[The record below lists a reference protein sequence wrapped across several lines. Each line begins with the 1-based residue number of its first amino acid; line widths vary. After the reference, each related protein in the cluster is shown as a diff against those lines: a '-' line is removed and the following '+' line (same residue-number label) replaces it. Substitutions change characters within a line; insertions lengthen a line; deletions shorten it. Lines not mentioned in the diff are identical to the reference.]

1 MSYARLYNELNA
13 AGFPITFEE
22 AKTLYDKYCRE
33 FEVAVRFLRQNGEN
47 AKTNKFLANINGRRR
62 NWLIPDCRDLSKF
75 PRGYRDPK
83 YQGII
88 SGIGREGGNFLI
100 QSVNAD
106 ITKYAMICM
115 RDYIKK
121 NNIRSS
127 LMLQVYDEIVTCTHK
142 DDSAAWSEKKRE
154 IMIEAAAKFIS
165 SVPIEV
171 DGHVLPYWT
180 K

>member
-22 AKTLYDKYCRE
+22 AKKLYDKYCKE
-33 FEVAVRFLRQNGEN
+33 FEVAVRFLRQNGEL
-47 AKTNKFLANINGRRR
+47 AKKQGYLSNINGRRR
-62 NWLIPDCRDLSKF
+62 NWLIPDCRDTSKF
-75 PRGYRDPK
+75 PRGYKDPK
-83 YQGII
+83 YQNII

-106 ITKYAMICM
+106 ITKYAMICI
-115 RDYIKK
+115 RDYIRK
-121 NNIRSS
+121 NKLRCS

-142 DDSAAWSEKKRE
+142 DDSPEWVEKKKD
-154 IMIEAAAKFIS
+154 IMIKAAETFVG